1 MKLSPCFPLFATVL
15 LAASAQMAEAASP
28 QVAGERSRTV
38 NHAVPTWKQPS
49 FPARSAIAVGYRE
62 MPVRAIHRLQLRNAS
77 PQLKATQIGIGR
89 TLVDD
94 GISRTTPALRWLPL
108 KQGGA
113 VARLQVTSPDALGL
127 RVGVD
132 VRALHPHV
140 ELRFAGSDEPQRVVA
155 AVTAAQASQRI
166 GISGLYWTPSTDGAT
181 QIIEIYR
188 PAHVTT
194 LQARMDASQV
204 SHLLTNS
211 RSDFK
216 LAKALGDS
224 GTCNVNAV
232 CRADELGAPYVQV
245 KNAVARMQFV
255 DIGDDGQTG
264 TFTCSGTL
272 VNDTVPSTQVP
283 YFFSASH
290 CISGQTA
297 ATTLNTFWRYE
308 SATCNGTTSQPIVQL
323 SGGAAYLFADT
334 VTDALLL
341 RLNEPAPAGAEFA
354 GWDAS
359 RMPGDT
365 PVVGIHHPS
374 GDLKKVSL
382 GTSFSSSTYPGR
394 NIVGWYS
401 GTTEGGSSGSGIFTT
416 YTDGSY
422 RLRGGLWG
430 GSATCANST
439 SINNQGNRD
448 AYSRLDLIFP
458 QIQQWLASEPVREQG
473 SHPLARGGGGP
484 VMSNVIPP
492 ATAPATPASP
502 RPAPARAD
510 RDDRRPRPVLP
521 RIREVE
527 R

>member
-1 MKLSPCFPLFATVL
+1 MKISPCFPLLATVL
-15 LAASAQMAEAASP
+15 LAASAQTAEAASP
-28 QVAGERSRTV
+28 QVAGETSRTAQ
-38 NHAVPTWKQPS
+38 HAMPTWKQSS
-49 FPARSAIAVGYRE
+49 FPSRSAIVVGYRE
-62 MPVRAIHRLQLRNAS
+62 MPVRDIHQVQLRNAS

-89 TLVDD
+89 TLVDE
-94 GISRTTPALRWLPL
+94 GIARTTPALRWLPL

-113 VARLQVTSPDALGL
+113 VARLQVTSPDALAL

-140 ELRFAGSDEPQRVVA
+140 ELRFAGSDAPQRVVA
-155 AVTAAQASQRI
+155 AMTAAQASQRI
-166 GISGLYWTPSTDGAT
+166 GAAGLYWTPSTDGAT

-188 PAHVTT
+188 PAHVTA

-211 RSDFK
+211 RNDFR

-232 CRADELGAPYVQV
+232 CRAAELGAPYVQV

-264 TFTCSGTL
+264 TYTCSGTL

-308 SATCNGTTSQPIVQL
+308 SATCGGTTSQPILQL
-323 SGGAAYLFADT
+323 SGGAAYLFADA

-365 PVVGIHHPS
+365 PVIGIHHPS

-401 GTTEGGSSGSGIFTT
+401 GTTEGGSSGSGIFTA

-458 QIQQWLASEPVREQG
+458 QIQQWLASEPVREHG
-473 SHPLARGGGGP
+473 SHPLARGSGGP
-484 VMSNVIPP
+484 VMTNNSAP
-492 ATAPATPASP
+492 ATAPATPALP
-502 RPAPARAD
+502 HPAQEAVH
-510 RDDRRPRPVLP
+510 RDDRRPRQVP
-521 RIREVE
+521 RSRQVQ